1 MLDDQVVKIANMTE
15 YRQAVGVFRT
25 ILALVIGR
33 PDQHGADYPFTQPGV
48 VADFLVEEVR
58 QLSRANDQRVVPLG
72 GMRQELL
79 LQFTAPQ
86 VQQQLGKI
94 ANDEQLTDQQA

>member
-1 MLDDQVVKIANMTE
+1 M
-15 YRQAVGVFRT
+15 
-25 ILALVIGR
+25 
-33 PDQHGADYPFTQPGV
+33 
-48 VADFLVEEVR
+48 EEVG
-58 QLSRANDQRVVPLG
+58 QFSRANDQRVVPLG

-79 LQFTAPQ
+79 LQFTRPE